1 MPIEGL
7 PTSAPAATAA
17 PASDATAQNTG
28 NADTTGAD
36 TQAANQSEAQKEKTF
51 TQADVDRIIA
61 NRVKSGIKAELKK
74 LGSEGGEN
82 AVTLEDLQQQ
92 LNDERSA
99 RQALESRQS
108 VREFITDTKNQ
119 LNVRPE
125 NVAAIEELVNGRL
138 QFENGKPSNLKDA
151 INAVKSLAP
160 SLFANQPASVNA
172 AEGRKSIGGVA
183 NMDDWIR
190 GTLAKRG

>member
-7 PTSAPAATAA
+7 PVATPAAPAAATPDAAVNNTAGVA
-17 PASDATAQNTG
+17 DA
-28 NADTTGAD
+28 GAE
-36 TQAANQSEAQKEKTF
+36 TQAANQAEAQKEKTF

-74 LGSEGGEN
+74 LGGEGEG

-92 LNDERSA
+92 LNDERTA
-99 RQALESRQS
+99 RQALEARQS
-108 VREFITDTKNQ
+108 VREYITDAQNQ

-138 QFENGKPSNLKDA
+138 QFEKGKPTNLKEA

-160 SLFANQPASVNA
+160 ALFTNQPSSINA
-172 AEGRKSIGGVA
+172 AEGRKSTADVT
-183 NMDDWIR
+183 NMDSWIR
-190 GTLAKRG
+190 TGFARKG